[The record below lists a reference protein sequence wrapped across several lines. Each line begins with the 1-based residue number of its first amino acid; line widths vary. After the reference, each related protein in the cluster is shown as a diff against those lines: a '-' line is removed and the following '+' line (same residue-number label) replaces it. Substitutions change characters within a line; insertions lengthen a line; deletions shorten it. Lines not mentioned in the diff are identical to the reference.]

1 MTDHAHTPG
10 KGPFI
15 DDLRILHRYARSRLP
30 DQKLSQQAFSA
41 ELAKLG
47 IKTSVD
53 VISAAFHRLE
63 REYDVILM
71 QRRPTHGPRGEE
83 VAPKPRIAE
92 HLDHPED
99 WEAYPSPDFSSRNKS
114 RLTLDGE
121 IFAEVASLLAGYEA
135 IARAA
140 TGRTGTRADGKKARP
155 DPADRRA
162 VLGWLRM
169 QRRRLQKI
177 VETTRADTGS
187 VFGLQHFEDPEYGLV
202 PESADTIIMEL
213 APRMSTREPDEE

>member
-1 MTDHAHTPG
+1 MTDKDRAPG

-15 DDLRILHRYARSRLP
+15 DDFRILHRYARSRLP
-30 DQKLSQQAFSA
+30 DQKLSQQALSA

-53 VISAAFHRLE
+53 VISAALLRLE

-71 QRRPTHGPRGEE
+71 ERRPTHGARGEE
-83 VAPKPRIAE
+83 VAPDPRIVE

-99 WEAYPSPDFSSRNKS
+99 WDAYPAPSFSSRNKG
-114 RLTLDGE
+114 RLTLDGA

-135 IARAA
+135 IAKAA
-140 TGRTGTRADGKKARP
+140 TARTGPGADERKSRP
-155 DPADRRA
+155 NPADRKA

-169 QRRRLQKI
+169 ERRRLQAV
-177 VETTRADTGS
+177 VERTRSDTGS
-187 VFGLQHFEDPEYGLV
+187 VFGLRNDDDPDFGLT
-202 PESADTIIMEL
+202 PAPADARIMEL
-213 APRMSTREPDEE
+213 APRMSTQHQDEE